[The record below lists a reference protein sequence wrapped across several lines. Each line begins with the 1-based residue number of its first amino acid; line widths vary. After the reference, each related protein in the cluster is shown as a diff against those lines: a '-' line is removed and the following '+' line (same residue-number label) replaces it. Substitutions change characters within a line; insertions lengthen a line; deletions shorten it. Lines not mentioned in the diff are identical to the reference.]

1 MNYNVVVSENF
12 KRDAKRLKK
21 RFISLN
27 ADIDELI
34 TSLEINPEQGKA
46 LGDNCYKIRLAI
58 SSKGKGKR
66 AGARVITYVRVIDTT
81 VYLLSVY
88 DKGQKETVT
97 DQEIKQMLNELS

>member
-34 TSLEINPEQGKA
+34 TSLEINPE
-46 LGDNCYKIRLAI
+46 
-58 SSKGKGKR
+58 
-66 AGARVITYVRVIDTT
+66 
-81 VYLLSVY
+81 
-88 DKGQKETVT
+88 
-97 DQEIKQMLNELS
+97 